1 MPGAMTKISLGTRCI
16 GLMGATL
23 STPLGRASVSV
34 DSDKV
39 DGSVSGELV
48 VDLSIP
54 GYQCQGDH
62 HRATNQEVVAVRRL
76 VDRESRKPAR
86 PRAPYAQ
93 PP

>member
-16 GLMGATL
+16 GLMGVAL
-23 STPLGRASVSV
+23 SAALGRASESV

-48 VDLSIP
+48 DLIIP

>member
-1 MPGAMTKISLGTRCI
+1 
-16 GLMGATL
+16 MGAAL
-23 STPLGRASVSV
+23 SAASSRASESV
-34 DSDKV
+34 DSDKA
-39 DGSVSGELV
+39 DGSVFGELV

-54 GYQCQGDH
+54 GYQSQGDH
-62 HRATNQEVVAVRRL
+62 HQATNQEVVAVRRL